1 MGTGVFIVLL
11 IFIVGLIFLIKETGK
26 EVKEGS
32 GKEEA
37 AWNGIYFSNNFMF
50 FYAIILL
57 VLLLFVFA
65 TK

>member
-1 MGTGVFIVLL
+1 MGIGVFIVLL
-11 IFIVGLIFLIKETGK
+11 IFVVGLIFLIKETGK
-26 EVKEGS
+26 EVKEGR

-37 AWNGIYFSNNFMF
+37 AWNGISFSNNFTF

-57 VLLLFVFA
+57 FLFLFLFA

>member
-32 GKEEA
+32 GKKKQLGMEFPFQT
-37 AWNGIYFSNNFMF
+37 ILCF
-50 FYAIILL
+50 F
-57 VLLLFVFA
+57 
-65 TK
+65 TQ